1 MDVVDPDLIAIPHI
15 TRNGV
20 RESLIGGLVCRKSLD
35 VERDF
40 VKLVVEEWPD
50 GGVCSTLSL
59 VQ

>member
-1 MDVVDPDLIAIPHI
+1 MDVVDPDLIAVPQI

-20 RESLIGGLVCRKSLD
+20 RESLVGGLVCRKSLD

-50 GGVCSTLSL
+50 GGVCSK
-59 VQ
+59 